1 MPLAA
6 LPRKVVRG
14 SPYLAK
20 ELRAVLS
27 DRTPLFVAVPRT
39 VHIWRGAPCNA
50 RCIMCPYG
58 FLHGE
63 ALRPL
68 VESAF
73 TDDLMP
79 ATLRQIAK
87 LCGRGTVVSYMAG
100 EPMLARGLVDWV
112 EQASALKLD
121 FRFTTNG
128 YLMNE
133 DRARRLVAAGVFNIG
148 VSLESLDPA
157 INEAIRP
164 YRDGTRK
171 TLRCIELLLEERRRQ
186 GRHFSIN
193 VKTVLTD
200 LNLESFLEIAERYG
214 KLDGVMVTPQ
224 PFEVLDGM
232 PDAVRDKLSV
242 KDVARLRRTV
252 ERIRELKSD
261 GYNIHVTDRALD
273 EFVKRSGD
281 DPTHEVTLE
290 ANELTMPEDAPR
302 CNIATDN
309 LWILDGEVKLC
320 PHHPAIGNVVTG
332 TETLKQLW
340 ESDRAQRVRDQTRA
354 CRRLCTISCLR
365 RTPLRH
371 KVTTFLKIA

>member
-27 DRTPLFVAVPRT
+27 DRTALFVAVPRT

-281 DPTHEVTLE
+281 DPAHEVTLE

-332 TETLKQLW
+332 AETLKQLW

>member
-1 MPLAA
+1 MSLTA

-20 ELRAVLS
+20 ELRAVVS
-27 DRTPLFVAVPRT
+27 DHTALFVAVPRT

-50 RCIMCPYG
+50 KCIMCPYG
-58 FLHGE
+58 FLRGD
-63 ALRPL
+63 ALRSL
-68 VESAF
+68 LSSEF

-79 ATLRQIAK
+79 ATLRQIGE

-100 EPMLARGLVDWV
+100 EPMLARGLVEWV

-133 DRARRLVAAGVFNIG
+133 ERARRLVAAGVFNVG

-157 INEAIRP
+157 INETIRP

-171 TLRCIELLLEERRRQ
+171 TLRCIELLIDERRRQ
-186 GRHFSIN
+186 NSRVSIN

-214 KLDGVMVTPQ
+214 RLDGVMVTPQ
-224 PFEVLDGM
+224 PFEVLEGM
-232 PDAVRDKLSV
+232 PDTVRDRLSV
-242 KDVARLRRTV
+242 KDLDRLRRTV
-252 ERIRELKSD
+252 ERIRELKSE

-273 EFVKRSGD
+273 EFVQRSGD
-281 DPTHEVTLE
+281 DPAHEVTLE
-290 ANELTMPEDAPR
+290 DNDLTMPEDAPR

-320 PHHPAIGNVVTG
+320 PHHPPIGNIVTG
-332 TETLKQLW
+332 SETLKQLW
-340 ESDRAQRVRDQTRA
+340 DSDQAQRVRDQTRA

>member
-1 MPLAA
+1 MSLTA

-20 ELRAVLS
+20 ELRAVVS
-27 DRTPLFVAVPRT
+27 DRTALFVAVPRT

-58 FLHGE
+58 FLRGE

-68 VESAF
+68 VQSEF

-79 ATLRQIAK
+79 ETLRQVAD
-87 LCGRGTVVSYMAG
+87 LCGRGTIVSYMAG
-100 EPMLARGLVDWV
+100 EPMLARGLVGWV

-133 DRARRLVAAGVFNIG
+133 ERARRLVAAGVFNIG

-157 INEAIRP
+157 INETIRP

-186 GRHFSIN
+186 GRHVSIN
-193 VKTVLTD
+193 VKTVLTE
-200 LNLESFLEIAERYG
+200 LNLESFLDIAERYG
-214 KLDGVMVTPQ
+214 KVEGVMVTPQ

-232 PDAVRDKLSV
+232 PDAIRDKLAV
-242 KDVARLRRTV
+242 KDVDRLHRTV
-252 ERIRELKSD
+252 ERIRELKSA
-261 GYNIHVTDRALD
+261 GYNIHVTHRALD

-281 DPTHEVTLE
+281 DPAHEATLE

-320 PHHPAIGNVVTG
+320 PHHPPIGNVVTG

-340 ESDRAQRVRDQTRA
+340 QSDRAQRVRDQTRA

>member
-1 MPLAA
+1 MSLTA

-20 ELRAVLS
+20 ELRAVVS
-27 DRTPLFVAVPRT
+27 DRTALFVAVPRT

-58 FLHGE
+58 FLRGE

-68 VESAF
+68 VQSAF

-79 ATLRQIAK
+79 ETLRQVAD
-87 LCGRGTVVSYMAG
+87 LCGRGTIVSYMAG

-128 YLMNE
+128 YLMTE

-193 VKTVLTD
+193 VKTVLTER
-200 LNLESFLEIAERYG
+200 NLESFLEIAERYG
-214 KLDGVMVTPQ
+214 KVDGVMVTPQ

-232 PDAVRDKLSV
+232 PDAIRDRLAV
-242 KDVARLRRTV
+242 KDVDRLRRTV

-281 DPTHEVTLE
+281 DPAHEETLE
-290 ANELTMPEDAPR
+290 ANELTMPDDAPR

-320 PHHPAIGNVVTG
+320 PHHPPIGNVVSG
-332 TETLKQLW
+332 TETLKELW
-340 ESDRAQRVRDQTRA
+340 HSDRAQRVRDQTRA

>member
-6 LPRKVVRG
+6 LPRKLVRG

-20 ELRAVLS
+20 ELRAVVS
-27 DRTPLFVAVPRT
+27 DRTALFVAVPRA

-68 VESAF
+68 VESTF

-79 ATLRQIAK
+79 ATLRQIAE

-171 TLRCIELLLEERRRQ
+171 TLRCIELLLDERRRQ

-232 PDAVRDKLSV
+232 PDAVRDELSV
-242 KDVARLRRTV
+242 KDVERLRRTV
-252 ERIRELKSD
+252 ERIRELKSE

-281 DPTHEVTLE
+281 DPAHGATLE
-290 ANELTMPEDAPR
+290 ANDLTMAEDAPR

-320 PHHPAIGNVVTG
+320 PHHPPIGNVVTG